1 MSCSCYFTNVRLHR
15 FSIPFRFRLR
25 NSNSDFNSTQSYL
38 LIEHQELLI
47 LPFCITSCER
57 VYVSEDAEDD
67 TTSPLLLFTVDENKS
82 PNRPSCPGFFNKIA
96 ETFSEAKA
104 LIDDE
109 ISVLLECIIKE
120 VRKYEC
126 RKMANTIE
134 YLLPFFVLD
143 PPDPQSILEMIL
155 SALRTLLLMLIE
167 FLLIWKLMN
176 GTSFLQSKNAMQ
188 QELLEQPLDLSAIP
202 SQIDCYWQHPMQFNI
217 IIPSRVDCCIAPFP
231 FASMSPRCICEL
243 KLKVISAPPNDG
255 DEGFE
260 ILPLRKGYNSSDR
273 SKRDTSICLQV
284 LRRAFARRRLHT
296 ASDINNKRRKQG
308 SLFLRKRESVI
319 YNRET
324 ALSPVQEQVEE
335 DDLVLAVF
343 KRLPNGKRRRLNLQE
358 QEGFQDRVLPVVQSL
373 SNGKRRRLNEEPVR
387 VLPVMEQEELEATRV
402 DEYEESFDSDDSIQ
416 EVVEALDDGGRIVE
430 SSSVDAGAGSLV
442 QGLEFFVDNEGK
454 QRRRSTRNKSQSD
467 CSESA
472 GHAATSIEQ
481 GCLELVDCSLVQG
494 LEEFIDDKGR
504 KRRRSTR
511 KRSKV

>member
-1 MSCSCYFTNVRLHR
+1 MQK
-15 FSIPFRFRLR
+15 
-25 NSNSDFNSTQSYL
+25 DG
-38 LIEHQELLI
+38 E
-47 LPFCITSCER
+47 
-57 VYVSEDAEDD
+57 
-67 TTSPLLLFTVDENKS
+67 
-82 PNRPSCPGFFNKIA
+82 FF
-96 ETFSEAKA
+96 
-104 LIDDE
+104 
-109 ISVLLECIIKE
+109 
-120 VRKYEC
+120 
-126 RKMANTIE
+126 E

-155 SALRTLLLMLIE
+155 SAVRTLLPMLIE
-167 FLLIWKLMN
+167 FLLVWKLMN
-176 GTSFLQSKNAMQ
+176 GRSFLQSKNAME
-188 QELLEQPLDLSAIP
+188 QELEQPLDLSAIP
-202 SQIDCYWQHPMQFNI
+202 SQIDCYWQHPMRFNI
-217 IIPSRVDCCIAPFP
+217 IIPSRVDCCFAPFP

-358 QEGFQDRVLPVVQSL
+358 QEGFQDRVLLPLVQSL

-387 VLPVMEQEELEATRV
+387 VLPVMEEELEATRV
-402 DEYEESFDSDDSIQ
+402 DEYEESFDSEDPIQ
-416 EVVEALDDGGRIVE
+416 EVVEDILQNVVDGGSVE
-430 SSSVDAGAGSLV
+430 SSSANTSSASVEETADQKIPAQCYGS
-442 QGLEFFVDNEGK
+442 GF
-454 QRRRSTRNKSQSD
+454 R
-467 CSESA
+467 
-472 GHAATSIEQ
+472 
-481 GCLELVDCSLVQG
+481 
-494 LEEFIDDKGR
+494 IDDQGR
-504 KRRRSTR
+504 PRRFSCRLLGEQ
-511 KRSKV
+511 